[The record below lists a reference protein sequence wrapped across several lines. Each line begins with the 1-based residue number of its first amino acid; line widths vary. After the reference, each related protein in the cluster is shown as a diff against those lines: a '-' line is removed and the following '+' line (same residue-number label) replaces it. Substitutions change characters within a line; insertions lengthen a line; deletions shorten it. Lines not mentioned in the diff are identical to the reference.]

1 MGCSCVKSE
10 DREVYKASTSQV
22 SAAEKKTDMK
32 LEPANGDPNSDPE
45 LLDGAGTAGG
55 CICSLDIC
63 GLENTKYIIESGT
76 HYTEVN
82 SLQSQVSFPR
92 DKKPLRE
99 VCRHGDHYM
108 AQLRID
114 YSRSTDNAG
123 PPRVEAFYV
132 IKKKSCIR
140 VCNLSSSG
148 GNELE
153 RRRGEMI
160 FDLHPECQGGNHYL
174 ANRAGFYIIRSEDNT
189 YLHVQD
195 MSKFGTL
202 LTSAANRHNLHE
214 SFTNGLYYFA
224 TDGYF
229 YVMKEHAEFGLVY
242 YRTEDMSNS
251 TSAAEMF
258 PVSPS
263 IASIITP
270 LIPPNQRMNEG
281 ILRFIII
288 IIIMS
293 ELLAQLLI

>member
-1 MGCSCVKSE
+1 MGCSCVKSA
-10 DREVYKASTSQV
+10 DQEVYRKPSPRTSQV
-22 SAAEKKTDMK
+22 SVAEEEADLDS
-32 LEPANGDPNSDPE
+32 LELSNTKFEPTNGDPDPDPN
-45 LLDGAGTAGG
+45 LLVGAGTAGG
-55 CICSLDIC
+55 CNLDIC

-76 HYTEVN
+76 HYAVVN

-114 YSRSTDNAG
+114 YSKSTDATG
-123 PPRVEAFYV
+123 QPPRVEDFYI
-132 IKKKSCIR
+132 IKRKSCIR
-140 VCNLSSSG
+140 VSSLSTSD

-153 RRRGEMI
+153 FMQGEMI
-160 FDLHPECQGGNHYL
+160 FDLHPECQGGSHYL

-189 YLHVQD
+189 YLHVRSLS
-195 MSKFGTL
+195 MFGTL
-202 LTSAANRHNLHE
+202 TSANRHNLHE

-229 YVMKEHAEFGLVY
+229 YVVKEHAEFGLVY

-270 LIPPNQRMNEG
+270 LIPPNQRMNEIQG
-281 ILRFIII
+281 I
-288 IIIMS
+288 
-293 ELLAQLLI
+293 